1 MNLSDLLNE
10 HPVLELDLFNLLRVN
25 FQEVCKFVS
34 LRIYDNE
41 AKILLQEGEE
51 TPVLDVSGLQ
61 QIAAKEYETTKDQML
76 HWVHLLIINSVHEGY
91 IEVLCANLESPG
103 QDLLLIAKSLRLA
116 VLSRIQ
122 ICEKSLAL
130 DNYQTRLRHQ
140 SNQLSR
146 IQDNF
151 EVMSEQNLS
160 KNRELERLF
169 EEKSELLNQVLQ
181 RARML
186 DLLQDVNYQ
195 NEAEFLSRCC
205 SIISEHLHAASSLI
219 WMLDRDNQR
228 LLVVYADG
236 VQAEHEIT
244 QDLVSGVVG
253 RCFQLKESLY
263 SNGPDLQE
271 ALPAGIRV
279 PNQDGTIQS
288 VLVTP
293 IEFRQEAIGVLQIFN
308 KSRGFEADDLKIAS
322 DIARSLTSHL
332 NIHKL
337 ISSQIA
343 AKMELESLLATIPDV
358 VYKIDPNGMIRYLSP
373 AIETFGYKVSDL
385 VGKHFDN
392 FIRTETY
399 PSISRPTALENSR
412 PGSQIHLFDERR
424 TGPRATKGLEIQ
436 IKPGPNLK
444 HNSQI
449 YGEVNSSGYW
459 QNSIRNTPEFRGSI
473 GIIRDITN
481 RKAAESS
488 LVRVR
493 EDKAKLE
500 AQLLQLQKM
509 EIIGTL
515 AGGIA
520 HDFNNILQPI
530 LGYTYLL
537 LQATT
542 PESNNYGYLNNI
554 WTAANRA
561 RDLVKQILT
570 LSRQAEFQ
578 RTPFDL
584 KTIINEVVQLIRA
597 SSTPD
602 ISFRVNLAPVP
613 LVILGDPSQIHQVL
627 MNLCTNAC
635 HAMIDCGG
643 TLEIS
648 ADVVNASPQ
657 TIKGLPGF
665 HEAPHIRLLVR
676 DEGHGMDKVTQERI
690 FEPFFTTKKP
700 GEGTGLGLS
709 VVHGIVANH
718 SGLIQVQSV
727 QNTGTTFTVYIPCH
741 MESVENPSQMKRT
754 QIQERGKILF
764 VDDEEIIT
772 QLGKDVLERFGYEV
786 DITTDSLEAL
796 KRIKDNPS
804 HYDLLITDNFMPN
817 LTGIAL
823 VESVR
828 SINPDLPVIL
838 TTGNDLRGTSNKLSQ
853 YPKTAY
859 LFKPI
864 SSDEMY
870 QAIQSLLK
878 PQREGR

>member
-1 MNLSDLLNE
+1 MNLTDLLSE
-10 HPVLELDLFNLLRVN
+10 HPILELDLFNLLRVN
-25 FQEVCKFVS
+25 FHDVCDFVS

-41 AKILLQEGEE
+41 AKVLLAEGQNYPSLEI
-51 TPVLDVSGLQ
+51 SGLQ
-61 QIAAKEYETTKDQML
+61 KVASLEYAITEDGHL

-91 IEVLCANLESPG
+91 IEIVCQNCENPG
-103 QDLLLIAKSLRLA
+103 KDFLLISKSLRLA

-122 ICEKSLAL
+122 ICEKALAL
-130 DNYQTRLRHQ
+130 ENHQTRLRHQ

-151 EVMSEQNLS
+151 EIMSEQNLT

-205 SIISEHLHAASSLI
+205 LIISEHLHAASSLI
-219 WMLDRDNQR
+219 WMLDKDNQR

-263 SNGPDLQE
+263 SNGPELQE

-308 KSRGFEADDLKIAS
+308 KSRGFEDDDLKIAS

-358 VYKIDPNGMIRYLSP
+358 VYKIDPNGIIRYLSP
-373 AIETFGYKVSDL
+373 AIEAFGYKVSDL
-385 VGKHFDN
+385 IGKHFSH
-392 FIRTETY
+392 FIRTETF
-399 PSISRPTALENSR
+399 PSISRPKALENSR

-424 TGPRATKGLEIQ
+424 TGERATKGLEIQ
-436 IKPGPNLK
+436 IKPGANLK
-444 HNSQI
+444 HGNLI

-481 RKAAESS
+481 RKLAESS
-488 LVRVR
+488 LLRVR

-530 LGYTYLL
+530 LGYTYLM

-542 PESNNYGYLNNI
+542 PESNNHGYLNNI

-602 ISFRVNLAPVP
+602 IVFQVNLAPLP
-613 LVILGDPSQIHQVL
+613 LVILGDPSQLHQVL

-635 HAMIDCGG
+635 HAMMDCGG
-643 TLEIS
+643 VLEIL
-648 ADVVNASPQ
+648 AEVVDASPQ
-657 TIKGLPGF
+657 NIKGLPGF
-665 HEAPHIRLLVR
+665 HAAPHIRLLVR
-676 DEGHGMDKVTQERI
+676 DEGHGMDKITQERI

-709 VVHGIVANH
+709 VVHGIIANH
-718 SGLIQVQSV
+718 SGLIQVHSEK
-727 QNTGTTFTVYIPCH
+727 NLGTTFTIYLPCH
-741 MESVENPSQMKRT
+741 METVENPSQIQHT
-754 QIQERGKILF
+754 QVLEQGRILF

-796 KRIKDNPS
+796 ELIKKNPS
-804 HYDLLITDNFMPN
+804 LYDLLITDNFMPH

-823 VESVR
+823 VEAVR
-828 SINPDLPVIL
+828 AINADLPVIL
-838 TTGNDLRGTSNKLSQ
+838 TTGNDLRGTSNKLAQ
-853 YPKTAY
+853 YPKTEY

-870 QAIQSLLK
+870 QAIRRLLK
-878 PQREGR
+878 PQREGL